1 MEDPKTM
8 EDKPKWELVAE
19 TMPSQDL
26 TERLRVEQGWL
37 YRTRVLAGATTEA
50 SGQIAVAM
58 VYVPDYR

>member
-8 EDKPKWELVAE
+8 EDKPKWELIHE
-19 TMPSQDL
+19 IPSQDV
-26 TERLRVEQGWL
+26 TDRLRVENGWL
-37 YRTRVLAGATTEA
+37 YRNRVQAGATTAA